1 MLFGLFVWN
10 IGGYGFCLYKSHSI
24 RNAFKTYLSVS
35 NQCLSGKS
43 QEQHRPATIIPISL
57 FVVAKTLGCTQLF
70 TKHVHDIDCSLEK

>member
-57 FVVAKTLGCTQLF
+57 FVVAKIQDTSAILF
-70 TKHVHDIDCSLEK
+70 ASESLSLCK